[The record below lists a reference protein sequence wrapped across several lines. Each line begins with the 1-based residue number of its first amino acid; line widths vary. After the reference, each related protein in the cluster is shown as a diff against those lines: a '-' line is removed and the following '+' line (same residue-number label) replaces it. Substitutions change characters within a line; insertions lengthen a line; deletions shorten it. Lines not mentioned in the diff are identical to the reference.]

1 MKRCSC
7 NIHAL
12 SGCCFK
18 KALSE
23 GPLWY
28 DLSVLKYRYDDYD
41 DAVCADYARA
51 YIGIVN
57 NKKIAEKSA

>member
-7 NIHAL
+7 HIHAL

-41 DAVCADYARA
+41 DAVCADYAKGLHR
-51 YIGIVN
+51 YR
-57 NKKIAEKSA
+57 K